1 MRVMIV
7 MGTRPE
13 AIKMAPIVKAIETH
27 SSLEGFVCLT
37 AQHRQ
42 MLDQVL
48 SLFEIKADADL
59 DLMRENQGLNALT
72 ARIFEEFERLLE
84 SVKPDIVLTQGDTT
98 TAFAAST
105 ACFHRKIEVGHVE
118 AGLRTYDF
126 ERPFPEEMNRRF
138 ADLIST
144 YLFAPTEQARK
155 NLLQERLMSERIYV
169 TGNTIVDAL
178 NMIVRKIK
186 SDAALRLRLHAQ
198 FPFLHPDRKLILVT
212 GHRRES
218 FGAGFERICN
228 ALSKIGQGT
237 DLDIVYPVHLN
248 PNVRG
253 PVNRILGNHSRI
265 HLIPPLDYLS
275 FVYLLSRSAVVLT
288 DSGGVQEEGVSLG
301 KRVLVMRERTERPE
315 GINAGLA
322 ELVGTDVER
331 ITSRCLSLLHSQASL
346 RADLVTSSN
355 VYGDGRAA
363 QRIVAALAGADV
375 HQELVRA

>member
-1 MRVMIV
+1 MIV

-13 AIKMAPIVKAIETH
+13 AIKMAPIVKAIESH

-72 ARIFEEFERLLE
+72 ARIFEEFEKLLE
-84 SVKPDIVLTQGDTT
+84 SVRPDIVLTQGDTT

-126 ERPFPEEMNRRF
+126 QRPFPEEMNRRF

-186 SDAALRLRLHAQ
+186 NDATLRLRLHAQ

-218 FGAGFERICN
+218 FGGGFDRICN
-228 ALSKIGQGT
+228 ALSKIAQGA

-322 ELVGTDVER
+322 ELVGTDVDR
-331 ITSRCLSLLHSQASL
+331 ITSRCLSLLHSQAL
-346 RADLVTSSN
+346 RADTVSSNN
-355 VYGDGRAA
+355 VYGDGHAA
-363 QRIVAALAGADV
+363 QRIVAALVGADV
-375 HQELVRA
+375 HQELVGA

>member
-1 MRVMIV
+1 

-13 AIKMAPIVKAIETH
+13 AIKMAPIVKAIESH
-27 SSLEGFVCLT
+27 SSVEGFVCLT

-72 ARIFEEFERLLE
+72 ARIFEQFEKLLE
-84 SVKPDIVLTQGDTT
+84 SVRPDIVLTQGDTT

-126 ERPFPEEMNRRF
+126 QRPFPEEMNRRF

-178 NMIVRKIK
+178 NMIVKKIK
-186 SDAALRLRLHAQ
+186 NDATLRLRLHAQ
-198 FPFLHPDRKLILVT
+198 FPFLHPDRRLILVT

-218 FGAGFERICN
+218 FGAGFDRICN
-228 ALSKIGQGT
+228 ALSKIAQGA

-253 PVNRILGNHSRI
+253 PVNRILGSHSRI
-265 HLIPPLDYLS
+265 HLVPPLDYLS

-322 ELVGTDVER
+322 ELVGTDVDR
-331 ITSRCLSLLHSQASL
+331 ITSRCLSLLHSQAL
-346 RADLVTSSN
+346 RADPVASNN

-363 QRIVAALAGADV
+363 QRIVAALVGADV

>member
-13 AIKMAPIVKAIETH
+13 AIKMAPIVKAIESH

-72 ARIFEEFERLLE
+72 ARIFEEFEKLLE
-84 SVKPDIVLTQGDTT
+84 SVRPDIVLTQGDTT

-126 ERPFPEEMNRRF
+126 QRPFPEEMNRRF

-186 SDAALRLRLHAQ
+186 NDATLRLRLHAQ

-218 FGAGFERICN
+218 FGGGFDRICN
-228 ALSKIGQGT
+228 ALSKIAQGA

-322 ELVGTDVER
+322 ELVGTDVDR
-331 ITSRCLSLLHSQASL
+331 ITSRCLSLLHSQAL
-346 RADLVTSSN
+346 RADTVSSNN
-355 VYGDGRAA
+355 VYGDGHAA
-363 QRIVAALAGADV
+363 QRIVAALVGADV

>member
-1 MRVMIV
+1 MIV

-13 AIKMAPIVKAIETH
+13 AIKMAPIVKAIESH
-27 SSLEGFVCLT
+27 SLLEAFVCLT

-59 DLMRENQGLNALT
+59 NLMQENQGLNTLT
-72 ARIFEEFERLLE
+72 ARIFEKFETLLD
-84 SVKPDIVLTQGDTT
+84 SVRPDVVLTQGDTT
-98 TAFAAST
+98 TAFAASA
-105 ACFHRKIEVGHVE
+105 ACFHRRIEVGHVE

-126 ERPFPEEMNRRF
+126 ERPFPEEMNRRI
-138 ADLIST
+138 ADLVAT
-144 YLFAPTEQARK
+144 YLFAPTEQAKK
-155 NLLQERLMSERIYV
+155 NLLQERLLSERIFV

-178 NMIVRKIK
+178 KMIVKRIK
-186 SDAALRLRLHAQ
+186 TSGSLQARLEAQ
-198 FPFLHPDRKLILVT
+198 FPFLHPDRPLVLVT

-218 FGAGFERICN
+218 FGGGFQRICS
-228 ALSKIGQGT
+228 ALARIAQEG

-248 PNVRG
+248 PNVLG
-253 PVNRILGNHSRI
+253 PVNQILGNRSRI

-275 FVYLLSRSAVVLT
+275 FVYLLSRAAVILT

-315 GINAGLA
+315 GVMTGLA
-322 ELVGTDVER
+322 ELVGTDVDQ
-331 ITSRCLSLLHSQASL
+331 ITSRCFDVL
-346 RADLVTSSN
+346 RQSKEAEGRVVTGSS

-363 QRIVAALAGADV
+363 IRIVDALGGATV
-375 HQELVRA
+375 QQELERA

>member
-13 AIKMAPIVKAIETH
+13 AIKMAPIVKAMESH
-27 SSLEGFVCLT
+27 SGLEGFVCLT

-59 DLMRENQGLNALT
+59 NLMQENQGLNALT
-72 ARIFEEFERLLE
+72 ARIFEKFENLLE
-84 SVKPDIVLTQGDTT
+84 SVRPDVVLTQGDTT
-98 TAFAAST
+98 TAFAASA

-126 ERPFPEEMNRRF
+126 ERPFPEEMNRRV
-138 ADLIST
+138 ADLIAT
-144 YLFAPTEQARK
+144 YLFAPTEQAKK
-155 NLLQERLMSERIYV
+155 NLLQERLLSERIYV

-178 NMIVRKIK
+178 NMIVTRIRK
-186 SDAALRLRLHAQ
+186 DAPLQLRLAAQ
-198 FPFLHPDRKLILVT
+198 FPYLHPDRKLVLVT

-218 FGAGFERICN
+218 FGPGFERICN
-228 ALSKIGQGT
+228 ALSRIGQA
-237 DLDIVYPVHLN
+237 DDIDIVYPVHLN
-248 PNVRG
+248 PNVLG
-253 PVNRILGNHSRI
+253 PVSRLLGKQSRI

-275 FVYLLSRSAVVLT
+275 FVYLLSRSAVILT

-315 GINAGLA
+315 GIMSGLA

-331 ITSRCLSLLHSQASL
+331 ITSRCLSLLGSHDAERGDAS
-346 RADLVTSSN
+346 RNN

-363 QRIVAALAGADV
+363 ERIVAALAGTPV
-375 HQELVRA
+375 HRELVGA

>member
-1 MRVMIV
+1 MIV

-13 AIKMAPIVKAIETH
+13 AIKMAPIVKAIESH

-72 ARIFEEFERLLE
+72 ARIFEEFEKLLE
-84 SVKPDIVLTQGDTT
+84 SVRPDIVLTQGDTT

-126 ERPFPEEMNRRF
+126 QRPFPEEMNRRF

-186 SDAALRLRLHAQ
+186 NDATLRLRLHAQ

-218 FGAGFERICN
+218 FGGGFDRICN
-228 ALSKIGQGT
+228 ALSKIAQGA

-322 ELVGTDVER
+322 ELVGTDVDR
-331 ITSRCLSLLHSQASL
+331 ITSRCLSLLHSQAL
-346 RADLVTSSN
+346 RADTVSSNN
-355 VYGDGRAA
+355 VYGDGHAA
-363 QRIVAALAGADV
+363 QRIVAALVGADV

>member
-1 MRVMIV
+1 
-7 MGTRPE
+7 
-13 AIKMAPIVKAIETH
+13 MAPIVKAIESH

-72 ARIFEEFERLLE
+72 ARIFEEFEKLLE
-84 SVKPDIVLTQGDTT
+84 SVRPDIVLTQGDTT

-178 NMIVRKIK
+178 NIIVRKIK
-186 SDAALRLRLHAQ
+186 NDATLRLRLHAQ

-218 FGAGFERICN
+218 FGAGFDRICN
-228 ALSKIGQGT
+228 ALSKIAQGA

-253 PVNRILGNHSRI
+253 PVNRILGGHSRI

-322 ELVGTDVER
+322 ELVGTDVDR
-331 ITSRCLSLLHSQASL
+331 ITSRCLSLLHSQHSL
-346 RADLVTSSN
+346 RADTVSNN

-363 QRIVAALAGADV
+363 QRIVAALAGADA

>member
-13 AIKMAPIVKAIETH
+13 AIKMAPIVKAIESH

-72 ARIFEEFERLLE
+72 ARIFEKFERLLE

-169 TGNTIVDAL
+169 TGNMIVDAL
-178 NMIVRKIK
+178 NMIVKKIK
-186 SDAALRLRLHAQ
+186 NDAALRLRLHAQ

-218 FGAGFERICN
+218 FGAGFDRICN
-228 ALSKIGQGT
+228 ALSKIAQGT

-248 PNVRG
+248 PNVRS

-275 FVYLLSRSAVVLT
+275 FVYLLSRAAVVLT

-322 ELVGTDVER
+322 ELVGTDVDR
-331 ITSRCLSLLHSQASL
+331 ITSRCLSLLHSQV
-346 RADLVTSSN
+346 RGDTVTSNN
-355 VYGDGRAA
+355 VYGDGHAA

>member
-1 MRVMIV
+1 
-7 MGTRPE
+7 
-13 AIKMAPIVKAIETH
+13 MAPIVKAIESH
-27 SSLEGFVCLT
+27 SNLKGFVCLT

-84 SVKPDIVLTQGDTT
+84 SVRPDIVLTQGDTT

-138 ADLIST
+138 ADLIAT

-155 NLLQERLMSERIYV
+155 NLLEERLMSERIYV

-178 NMIVRKIK
+178 NMIVKKIK
-186 SDAALRLRLHAQ
+186 NDAALRLRLHAQ

-218 FGAGFERICN
+218 FGAGFDRICN
-228 ALSKIGQGT
+228 ALSRIAQGT

-331 ITSRCLSLLHSQASL
+331 ITSRCLSLVHSQVSL
-346 RADLVTSSN
+346 RTDTVTSSN

-375 HQELVRA
+375 HQVLVGA

>member
-1 MRVMIV
+1 MIV

-13 AIKMAPIVKAIETH
+13 AIKMAPIVKAIESH
-27 SSLEGFVCLT
+27 SSVEGFVCLT

-72 ARIFEEFERLLE
+72 ARIFEEFEKLLE
-84 SVKPDIVLTQGDTT
+84 SVRPDIVLTQGDTT

-126 ERPFPEEMNRRF
+126 QRPFPEEMNRRF

-186 SDAALRLRLHAQ
+186 NDATLRLRLHAQ
-198 FPFLHPDRKLILVT
+198 FPFLHPNRKLILVT

-218 FGAGFERICN
+218 FGAGFDRICN
-228 ALSKIGQGT
+228 ALSKIAQGA

-253 PVNRILGNHSRI
+253 PVNRILGSHSRI

-322 ELVGTDVER
+322 ELVGTDVDR
-331 ITSRCLSLLHSQASL
+331 ITSRCLSLLHSQAL
-346 RADLVTSSN
+346 RADTVASNN
-355 VYGDGRAA
+355 VYGDGHAA
-363 QRIVAALAGADV
+363 QRIVAALVGADV
-375 HQELVRA
+375 HQELVGA

>member
-13 AIKMAPIVKAIETH
+13 AIKMAPIVKAIESH

-72 ARIFEEFERLLE
+72 ARIFEEFEKLLE
-84 SVKPDIVLTQGDTT
+84 SVRPDIVLTQGDTT

-126 ERPFPEEMNRRF
+126 QRPFPEEMNRRF

-186 SDAALRLRLHAQ
+186 NDATLRLRLHAQ

-218 FGAGFERICN
+218 FGGGFDRICN
-228 ALSKIGQGT
+228 ALSKIAQGA

-322 ELVGTDVER
+322 ELVGTDVDR
-331 ITSRCLSLLHSQASL
+331 ITSRCLSLLHSQAL
-346 RADLVTSSN
+346 RADTVSSNN
-355 VYGDGRAA
+355 VYGDGHAA
-363 QRIVAALAGADV
+363 QRIVAALVGADV
-375 HQELVRA
+375 HQELVGA

>member
-7 MGTRPE
+7 IGTRPE
-13 AIKMAPIVKAIETH
+13 AIKMAPIVKAIESH

-72 ARIFEEFERLLE
+72 ARIFEEFEKLLE
-84 SVKPDIVLTQGDTT
+84 SVRPDIVLTQGDTT

-144 YLFAPTEQARK
+144 YLFAPTELARK

-178 NMIVRKIK
+178 NIIVRKIK
-186 SDAALRLRLHAQ
+186 NDATLRLRLHAQ

-218 FGAGFERICN
+218 FGAGFDRICN
-228 ALSKIGQGT
+228 ALSKIAQGA

-253 PVNRILGNHSRI
+253 PVNRILGSHSRI

-322 ELVGTDVER
+322 ELVGTDVDR
-331 ITSRCLSLLHSQASL
+331 ITSRCLSLLHSQPSL
-346 RADLVTSSN
+346 RADTVSNN

-363 QRIVAALAGADV
+363 QRIVAALAGADA